1 MEMVEKPEL
10 MGVKLETVSTIAG
23 VGEFLVTS
31 DVSEE
36 TERVNQP
43 ACAALTLPKTPM
55 LASAIVER
63 SLNRCFGLMAVT
75 LTGVF
80 TCIKG

>member
-43 ACAALTLPKTPM
+43 ACAALTLQKTPM
-55 LASAIVER
+55 LARAIVER
-63 SLNRCFGLMAVT
+63 SLDKSFGFMAVT
-75 LTGVF
+75 ITGVF
-80 TCIKG
+80 TCIEG